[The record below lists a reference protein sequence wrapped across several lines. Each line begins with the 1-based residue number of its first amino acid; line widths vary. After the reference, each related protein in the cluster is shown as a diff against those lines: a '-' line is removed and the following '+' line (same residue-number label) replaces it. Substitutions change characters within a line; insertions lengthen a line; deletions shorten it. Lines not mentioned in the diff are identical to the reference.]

1 MTPEVEERF
10 KSAVKWLFEVRKVS
24 VITGDCGFMM
34 YFQKLARSLSHK
46 PVCMSALNQLP
57 SIAAAFSKGEQV
69 IIMTANNVTLEPMH
83 DQLVE
88 SCGVSFRDSTFPII
102 GCQDVPGFEAVA
114 LGEKV
119 NTQMVSPGIVE
130 AAKKAIKDNPNARAI
145 LLECTELPPY
155 ADAIREATGLPVFD
169 AITNC
174 NFYMSS
180 LMDNPR
186 FGKQNWQ
193 PKWDADQDDYCFG
206 CNLTKEQ

>member
-10 KSAVKWLFEVRKVS
+10 KNAVKWLFEVKKVS
-24 VITGDCGFMM
+24 CITGDCGFMM

-102 GCQDVPGFEAVA
+102 G
-114 LGEKV
+114 
-119 NTQMVSPGIVE
+119 IVE
-130 AAKKAIKDNPNARAI
+130 AAEKAIVLNPNARAI

-155 ADAIREATGLPVFD
+155 AD
-169 AITNC
+169 
-174 NFYMSS
+174 
-180 LMDNPR
+180 
-186 FGKQNWQ
+186 
-193 PKWDADQDDYCFG
+193 
-206 CNLTKEQ
+206 